1 MIPPQGK
8 VRRDPLLEAADA
20 LESGHLTHEQL
31 RIMFSPVAKA
41 MAQQHDLDL
50 GPLAAAGLGAAR
62 GMSFGLSDLAQH
74 IALNPAETQ
83 AVATTATQHPYAA
96 TAGTLAGGALPFLFT
111 GGASGATLPALGVRG
126 TRVAL
131 GAAQGAGLTPG
142 GVTDRAVGA
151 GAGGLLAGYGPEI
164 AAGAGRVA
172 QRVPI
177 VGGMAR
183 RMAGI
188 QPGFPTALK
197 AVPPAPVAPVDWR
210 IAALRERLKGA
221 PESAIQQA
229 IAGLDAP
236 SGVAPSTPAQ
246 AAPDALRNLPDAA
259 LSPTPSLM
267 ESAAAP
273 GAQEAIL
280 ARQGLLGNAPQA
292 APPGLLSPQVVA
304 NSYNDLRQFL
314 RQGIPQERITINYW
328 TRGGKLEQAVP
339 PVPKGGLRGATL
351 QQLSQSLQTPGIP
364 QALRQAIE
372 REVLSRGYQLA
383 P

>member
-31 RIMFSPVAKA
+31 RIMFSPVARA

-172 QRVPI
+172 QRVPL
-177 VGGMAR
+177 VGGIAR
-183 RMAGI
+183 RVAGI

-197 AVPPAPVAPVDWR
+197 AVPPVEAPVDWR
-210 IAALRERLKGA
+210 IAALRERLAGA
-221 PESAIQQA
+221 PENTIQQA

-236 SGVAPSTPAQ
+236 SGVAPSIPAPNLDVPTAIRRGTVVQ
-246 AAPDALRNLPDAA
+246 SPIDQRYAPSEGTLPYYTRGG
-259 LSPTPSLM
+259 LLEQGGPPPPVQSPT
-267 ESAAAP
+267 
-273 GAQEAIL
+273 
-280 ARQGLLGNAPQA
+280 GLLGMQTLDRTNPQA
-292 APPGLLSPQVVA
+292 VASWLKDQIALAESFGQHITPAKLSKLLEGFDPKIITQV
-304 NSYNDLRQFL
+304 
-314 RQGIPQERITINYW
+314 T
-328 TRGGKLEQAVP
+328 KLV
-339 PVPKGGLRGATL
+339 R
-351 QQLSQSLQTPGIP
+351 
-364 QALRQAIE
+364 
-372 REVLSRGYQLA
+372 
-383 P
+383 